1 MGYFKVWGGGLP
13 VSGEVCISGAKNAA
27 LPIIAAAVLCKRVC
41 LENCPRLS
49 DTATAAEILDTAG
62 FCFDR
67 CGGGVNIEKT
77 DIGCACIPQEM
88 CGKMRSSVLFIA
100 PLLRRF
106 GCVTLFMPGGCRLG
120 ARPVDMHL
128 DLLRE
133 MGAKISICGD
143 SITARADNLHGIK
156 TRLPFPSV
164 GATETAIMAAVC
176 AEGESEIHNAAKEPE
191 IDDLCAF
198 LNKAGADIRRG
209 EILVIRGRNSLLG
222 DVRHRIMP
230 DRIEAGTYMAAAAI
244 TGGELFLK
252 NAVYEHISAFAEVLM
267 QMGCAVRENGDSIYI
282 EAPERLYNPEY
293 IATAPY
299 PLFPTDMQPQ
309 LTALAAVKCGDCLIK
324 ENIFETRCGHV
335 PQLNKM
341 GAKIELLSR
350 REFLVHGTESRLSP
364 AVTEAADLR
373 CGAAL
378 ILAALAADGCSVIK
392 NGGYI
397 LRGYEDI
404 CKKMSLIGVKIK
416 YCT

>member
-1 MGYFKVWGGGLP
+1 
-13 VSGEVCISGAKNAA
+13 
-27 LPIIAAAVLCKRVC
+27 
-41 LENCPRLS
+41 
-49 DTATAAEILDTAG
+49 
-62 FCFDR
+62 
-67 CGGGVNIEKT
+67 
-77 DIGCACIPQEM
+77 
-88 CGKMRSSVLFIA
+88 
-100 PLLRRF
+100 
-106 GCVTLFMPGGCRLG
+106 
-120 ARPVDMHL
+120 
-128 DLLRE
+128 
-133 MGAKISICGD
+133 
-143 SITARADNLHGIK
+143 
-156 TRLPFPSV
+156 
-164 GATETAIMAAVC
+164 
-176 AEGESEIHNAAKEPE
+176 
-191 IDDLCAF
+191 
-198 LNKAGADIRRG
+198 
-209 EILVIRGRNSLLG
+209 
-222 DVRHRIMP
+222 
-230 DRIEAGTYMAAAAI
+230 
-244 TGGELFLK
+244 
-252 NAVYEHISAFAEVLM
+252 M